1 MDFQPHLPL
10 RQQTAEKPAQ
20 QREHQH
26 DESGESI
33 GNRRKADPGKA
44 EDKLGLQVKKRG
56 KDEQAGIPFQQL
68 HPPPLPLGALQYGD
82 TVGKAD
88 ARFERDDYGHVLQRR
103 RILEIVGELRLGL
116 QDSIRICRRDE
127 SAADGSEEQRLPS
140 FPEADLQDA
149 IDENE

>member
-44 EDKLGLQVKKRG
+44 DAKGMVLKKDEMATAGDGSRNALNGIWIACGVFVLFIVLLLVLRKKR
-56 KDEQAGIPFQQL
+56 KED
-68 HPPPLPLGALQYGD
+68 
-82 TVGKAD
+82 
-88 ARFERDDYGHVLQRR
+88 
-103 RILEIVGELRLGL
+103 
-116 QDSIRICRRDE
+116 
-127 SAADGSEEQRLPS
+127 
-140 FPEADLQDA
+140 
-149 IDENE
+149 